1 MGRGKAD
8 EIECD
13 AAAAATARPGHPRAR
28 RTADAS
34 SAALAEGDSDIAR
47 ISGTTA
53 TSGTARSA
61 GAPVPAS
68 TADVEIDP
76 RGDTSGGHASGAA
89 GTADSRGGIAAVS
102 AGSAEADDQAVR
114 VASGAADSAGSA
126 ASGAAIATDSADRD
140 ECPSRASGT
149 TSPAVADQ
157 PGRPAGAPGH
167 PRRTRSAVAAVAEQ
181 QPAGSAGVPASRG
194 TVGAVADQGAP
205 QHGGG
210 GRVDHP
216 QQVLPEGLQRRR
228 ISGLGGRIHL
238 NATGQRLDEPAVERH
253 RLSAHGL
260 VLQGMVGEQR
270 RDGGRHLITG
280 SGHQPGGRN
289 RGCRIGRIDSRTET
303 GHIRGG
309 RRQGVQGRDH
319 TRHELPLPRPAVD
332 PDSSTTPVPHPG
344 IALTGTPADAAAAS
358 RHRPA
363 PPPARA
369 LD

>member
-126 ASGAAIATDSADRD
+126 ASGAA
-140 ECPSRASGT
+140 SGT

-157 PGRPAGAPGH
+157 PGRSAGAPGH